1 MLKIMKYL
9 RPYALLVTA
18 VIVLLFTQA
27 MSELALPDYMSDIV
41 NEGIQQGGIT
51 SAVPEAVRQ
60 DRMELLTLFMDEKEK
75 ETVLNSYLLVDGSS
89 PEYDRYVKVYPVLS
103 EEPAYVLKTKR
114 ERRLKN

>member
-18 VIVLLFTQA
+18 AIVLLFTQA

-60 DRMELLTLFMDEKEK
+60 DRMELHGSGRREGDGFELASWW
-75 ETVLNSYLLVDGSS
+75 TV
-89 PEYDRYVKVYPVLS
+89 
-103 EEPAYVLKTKR
+103 PAR
-114 ERRLKN
+114 A